1 MSDSSTWGADDQQ
14 IPLAVKYHTK
24 PIWGPVR
31 SVFGLDAT
39 GAAIAVVLY
48 EAHMLGD
55 GEVAYSRRK
64 GYYAGRTCH
73 PLMTYRQVITAA
85 DWLDRQG
92 LIQHF
97 RQSPGQ
103 RGWQS
108 WMAGK
113 PELITGMQS
122 ILANAPKMRL
132 ILPREPIMLRDCN
145 GVAIPTKQT
154 RELERMQRRIEQFNE
169 AITSLDIIGDNG
181 VSLAAPMVRIFNGEL
196 ARGGRFYATGTSWQN
211 VKADM
216 RRRIAIDGEQVV
228 ELDFSSLHPA
238 MLYAEAG
245 ATMPADCYDIS
256 PWPRDI
262 VKLGV
267 LVLINA
273 KSEHTARLA
282 IAHKAVMRP
291 LAEPGSQQ
299 AMRFAQDLIDDIK
312 RTHQPIA
319 HAFHS
324 DAGAR
329 LMRQDSE
336 LAERVMMLL
345 ARQGIV
351 ALPVHDSFLV
361 PASKRDQLEAAML
374 EAAHAIGL
382 HQIRVKA
389 SA

>member
-1 MSDSSTWGADDQQ
+1 M
-14 IPLAVKYHTK
+14 
-24 PIWGPVR
+24 
-31 SVFGLDAT
+31 FGLDAT
-39 GAAIAVVLY
+39 GAAIAVALY
-48 EAHMLGD
+48 EAHTLGD
-55 GEVAYSRRK
+55 NEVSYSRRK
-64 GYYAGRTCH
+64 GYYAGKICH
-73 PLMTYRQVITAA
+73 PLMTYQRVITAA
-85 DWLDRQG
+85 DWLDRQE

-113 PELITGMQS
+113 PELIKGMQA
-122 ILANAPKMRL
+122 ILANAPKMRH
-132 ILPREPIMLRDCN
+132 ILPREPIILRDCN
-145 GVAIPTKQT
+145 GMAIPTKQT
-154 RELERMQRRIEQFNE
+154 RELERMQRRIQQFNE
-169 AITSLDIIGDNG
+169 AITSLDIISDNG
-181 VSLAAPMVRIFNGEL
+181 VSLAAPLVRIFNGEL

-245 ATMPADCYDIS
+245 AIMPADSYDIS
-256 PWPRDI
+256 PWQREL

-273 KSEHTARLA
+273 NSEHTARLA
-282 IAHKAVMRP
+282 IAHKPVMRTV
-291 LAEPGSQQ
+291 AEPGSQQ
-299 AMRFAQDLIDDIK
+299 AIRLAQDLIDDIK
-312 RTHQPIA
+312 RAHKPIA

-336 LAERVMMLL
+336 LAERVMILL

-382 HQIRVKA
+382 HQIRVKQKEA
-389 SA
+389 KAIA